1 MKRSNNIRLLFN
13 IAALY
18 DGILGLAFLFAGA
31 KLFEHFQV
39 TPPNHFGYIHF
50 PAMLLIVFALMF
62 FAVARK
68 PTENRNLI
76 PYGILL
82 KVSYCSAVFYH
93 WFTANI
99 PYLWKPFAILDL
111 AFLALFIWAY
121 RALANDRDSASS
133 SS

>member
-1 MKRSNNIRLLFN
+1 MKQLKNIRLLFN

-31 KLFEHFQV
+31 QLFTHFQV

-50 PAMLLIVFALMF
+50 PAMLLIVFGLMF

-82 KVSYCSAVFYH
+82 KISYCATVFYH
-93 WFTANI
+93 WFSTDIPNI
-99 PYLWKPFAILDL
+99 WKPFAILDF
-111 AFLALFIWAY
+111 AFIALFIWAY
-121 RALANDRDSASS
+121 RALTNDSDSASS
-133 SS
+133 GS